1 MDLGSNYD
9 VWKSCIVGYVAG
21 KSPGFRALNNI
32 ISNTWNYEATL
43 SVHDSGWLI
52 YRFNKVEDKLAIL
65 SGGLYLVFGRPFM
78 LRPMLQFFNFSA
90 EKMSRVLVWVKSPNL
105 PLECWTPNCLSKLA
119 SMFGKPL

>member
-1 MDLGSNYD
+1 VDLGSNCD
-9 VWKSCIVGYVAG
+9 VWKSCIVGYVTG

-52 YRFNKVEDKLAIL
+52 YRFNKVEDKLVIL

-90 EKMSRVLVWVKSPNL
+90 EKMSRVPVWVKFPNL

-119 SMFGKPL
+119 NMFGKPL